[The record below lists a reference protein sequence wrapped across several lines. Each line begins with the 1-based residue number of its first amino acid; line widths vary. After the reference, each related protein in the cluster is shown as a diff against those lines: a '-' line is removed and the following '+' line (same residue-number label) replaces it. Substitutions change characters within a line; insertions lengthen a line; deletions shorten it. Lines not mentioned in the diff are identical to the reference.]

1 MDIEKMSSI
10 DISQENIKSISEKCH
25 QLQELQKQYKEKE
38 DELSKIK
45 SKVRDLEERIIP
57 EMMQE
62 AGDAMA
68 HMDPEVLQATLQGIS
83 SQMGIP
89 VSQIS
94 KMMGGLIPQTP
105 TPDTEDNSKDS
116 D

>member
-62 AGDAMA
+62 AGVSKIKLKDGTEVEVKPFYAA
-68 HMDPEVLQATLQGIS
+68 KIPESRIEEAFGWLRSNGY
-83 SQMGIP
+83 
-89 VSQIS
+89 
-94 KMMGGLIPQTP
+94 
-105 TPDTEDNSKDS
+105 
-116 D
+116 